1 MNIQTRF
8 KMIIFALFITSFF
21 SQAAFSF
28 TGNRTSPLG
37 INTNETMDM
46 DSSVPFLNLF
56 KLALPFEE
64 ARPWL
69 TKGEIDYDEN
79 GWPIRLNGG
88 YAGTRFIGGYPA
100 NSIPST
106 VYNVFYEG
114 EGKIRYG
121 VNAKLVRRMKGRDLI
136 EIRPGKNNKISA
148 SLTIL
153 KSNPNNHIR
162 NIRILMPGGIC
173 KGNPFRKVMKKK
185 HCGPDNPFMSFAKHH
200 EEIVFNPEYLNF
212 MKDFRVIRMMNF
224 SGITRN
230 PVGIWERRPKLTKA
244 TWGGKEGVRGAPLE
258 VMVKLA
264 NLTGADPWFNL
275 PHRANNEYIQK
286 YAEYVAKH
294 LNPDLKAYIEYSN
307 ETWNGVFLQ
316 THHMQLMGE
325 RLGLDA
331 HKIYRG
337 LKYYSQRSVEI
348 FDLWEK
354 AFKGNNRLVRV
365 LGGMTT
371 NLPMSHM
378 ILGYK
383 DAYKKVDALA
393 IAPYFHASQKAQ
405 KRINS
410 VDEVFDLLRSTKN
423 PYSVTNTL
431 KMVKQQN
438 QIAAQYG
445 TDLIAYEGGQH
456 LVAYKTHSNS
466 DASNQ
471 YLIQANKDER
481 MAKLYYEFLKGWKE
495 AGGKL
500 FIAFSAPRHFNWI
513 GSWGIK
519 EHIAQDPAD
528 APKYRALMYFQKTDK
543 CWWYACSRAGH
554 VVRKSKPEF
563 NPGTYTM
570 QRRFKPGVP
579 TLVKNV
585 TFIPA
590 SDNTANAPLLD
601 KPGVWNHPS
610 SEEAAAVHRLFN
622 DPNAPDALDSGAK
635 GAVVR

>member
-1 MNIQTRF
+1 MNNNRCVKLLLAALLLMNITLLS
-8 KMIIFALFITSFF
+8 AT
-21 SQAAFSF
+21 AF

-69 TKGEIDYDEN
+69 TKGKIEYDRD
-79 GWPIRLNGG
+79 GWPVKLNGG
-88 YAGTRFIGGYPA
+88 IAGTRFIGGYPA

-106 VYNVFYEG
+106 VYNVYYDGQG
-114 EGKIRYG
+114 EIRYG
-121 VNAKLVRRMKGRDLI
+121 VNARLVRRLPGRDLI
-136 EIRPGKNNKISA
+136 EIRPGKNKKISA
-148 SLTIL
+148 SLTII
-153 KSNPNNHIR
+153 KSNPANHVR

-173 KGNPFRKVMKKK
+173 KGNPFRKVKAKKQ
-185 HCGPDNPFMSFAKHH
+185 CGPNNPFMSFAQHH

-212 MKDFRVIRMMNF
+212 MKDFRVIRMMNI

-230 PVGIWERRPKLTKA
+230 PVGVWARRATLNKA
-244 TWGGKEGVRGAPLE
+244 TWGGKEGVRGAPIE

-264 NLTGADPWFNL
+264 NLTGADPWFSL
-275 PHRANNEYIQK
+275 PHRANNEYVQK
-286 YAEYVAKH
+286 YAEYVSKH
-294 LNPDLKAYIEYSN
+294 LKPELKAYIEYSN
-307 ETWNGVFLQ
+307 ETWNGVFSQ

-325 RLGLDA
+325 RLGLDV

-348 FDLWEK
+348 FDIWEK
-354 AFKGNNRLVRV
+354 AFNGNNRLVRV
-365 LGGMTT
+365 LSGMTT

-410 VDEVFDLLRSTKN
+410 VDEVFKLLKSKHNR
-423 PYSVTNTL
+423 YSVPNTL
-431 KMVKQQN
+431 RMVQQ
-438 QIAAQYG
+438 QSRIAGQYG
-445 TDLIAYEGGQH
+445 IDLIAYEGGQH
-456 LVAYKTHSNS
+456 LVAYKTHSNN

-481 MAKLYYEFLKGWKE
+481 MAKLYYQFLQGWKRS
-495 AGGKL
+495 GGKL

-554 VVRKSKPEF
+554 VVRKSKPVH

-570 QRRFKPGVP
+570 NRRFKPGVP
-579 TLVKNV
+579 TMKNQAALVKAAARSSNASK
-585 TFIPA
+585 PA
-590 SDNTANAPLLD
+590 TQKVGSWGN
-601 KPGVWNHPS
+601 PS
-610 SEEAAAVHRLFN
+610 SAESDAIRRLFN
-622 DPNAPDALDSGAK
+622 DPKAPNAWDY
-635 GAVVR
+635 

>member
-1 MNIQTRF
+1 MNKKYSVTLILSF
-8 KMIIFALFITSFF
+8 FLFALGI
-21 SQAAFSF
+21 SQTANSF

-69 TKGEIDYDEN
+69 TKGKIDYDKD

-88 YAGTRFIGGYPA
+88 IAGTRFIGGYPA

-106 VYNVFYEG
+106 VYNVFYDGQG
-114 EGKIRYG
+114 EIKYG
-121 VNAKLVRRMKGRDLI
+121 VNAKLVRRLPGRDLI
-136 EIRPGKNNKISA
+136 EIRPGKNKKISA
-148 SLTIL
+148 SLTII
-153 KSNPNNHIR
+153 KSNPNNYVR

-173 KGNPFRKVMKKK
+173 KRNPFRKVMAKKR
-185 HCGPDNPFMSFAKHH
+185 CGPNNPYLSFAQHH
-200 EEIVFNPEYLNF
+200 EEIVFNPDYLNF

-230 PVGIWERRPKLTKA
+230 PIGVWDRRSTLSKA

-275 PHRANNEYIQK
+275 PHRANNDFVK
-286 YAEYVAKH
+286 RYAEYVSEH

-307 ETWNGVFLQ
+307 ETWNGVFSQ

-348 FDLWEK
+348 FDIWET

-405 KRINS
+405 KQINS
-410 VDEVFDLLRSTKN
+410 VDEVFKLLTSKHNR
-423 PYSVTNTL
+423 YSVPNTL

-438 QIAAQYG
+438 RIAAQYG
-445 TDLIAYEGGQH
+445 TNLIAYEGGQH
-456 LVAYKTHSNS
+456 LVAYKTHSNTDS
-466 DASNQ
+466 SNE
-471 YLIQANKDER
+471 YLIKANKDER
-481 MAKLYYEFLKGWKE
+481 MAKLYYKFLKGWKK

-519 EHIAQDPAD
+519 EHIAQDPAE

-554 VVRKSKPEF
+554 VVRKSKPDF

-570 QRRFKPGVP
+570 NRRFKPGIPTIKTKAKFVP
-579 TLVKNV
+579 TARSKQKSTLHK
-585 TFIPA
+585 I
-590 SDNTANAPLLD
+590 DGWHD
-601 KPGVWNHPS
+601 PS
-610 SEEAAAVHRLFN
+610 SAEAKAIHRLFD
-622 DPNAPDALDSGAK
+622 DPNAPNAWDF
-635 GAVVR
+635 